1 MVLCWL
7 NLQAQSHNVIG
18 PAGDISSGSS
28 ISLEWTLGELSIST
42 INHQSGMLTEG
53 FHQPVLVVELI
64 ETNELP
70 EKLVSPITSSAELQL
85 VAAPNPVLSTLH
97 VNLQSALEGEGQLEL
112 FSANSQLLST
122 QVALLDNNTTD
133 IEMAHLAAG
142 TYYLVLRNEQEHILK
157 AVKIIKAH

>member
-7 NLQAQSHNVIG
+7 NLQAQSHSVIG
-18 PAGDISSGSS
+18 PAGNISSGSS

-42 INHQSGMLTEG
+42 INHQHGMLTEG
-53 FHQPVLVVELI
+53 FHQPILAVEFI

-70 EKLVSPITSSAELQL
+70 EKLVSPITSYAELQL
-85 VAAPNPVLSTLH
+85 IAAPNPVLSTLH
-97 VNLQSALEGEGQLEL
+97 INLQSSLQGEGQLEL

-122 QVALLDNNTTD
+122 QVALLDNSTTD

-142 TYYLVLRNEQEHILK
+142 TYYLVLRDEQEQILK